1 MNSPDVL
8 LDSFK
13 IALVKKDSKLAFSLI
28 ECLSLEQI
36 KSSDLN
42 TLLSLKEMIAQ
53 SIELL
58 EKEKKNCN
66 RKCIRLSRFKNF
78 CLRFFKLRYNKSTI
92 FIEG

>member
-13 IALVKKDSKLAFSLI
+13 IALIKKDSKQAFSLI
-28 ECLSLEQI
+28 ERLSLEQI
-36 KSSDLN
+36 KSLDLD

-58 EKEKKNCN
+58 EKEKEELQLQMYKA
-66 RKCIRLSRFKNF
+66 KKIQKFLS
-78 CLRFFKLRYNKSTI
+78 
-92 FIEG
+92 

>member
-28 ECLSLEQI
+28 ERLSLEQI
-36 KSSDLN
+36 KDLDLD

-58 EKEKKNCN
+58 EKEKEELQLQMHKA
-66 RKCIRLSRFKNF
+66 KQIQKFLS
-78 CLRFFKLRYNKSTI
+78 
-92 FIEG
+92 

>member
-13 IALVKKDSKLAFSLI
+13 IALVKKDSKQAFSLI
-28 ECLSLEQI
+28 ERLSLEQI
-36 KSSDLN
+36 KDLDLD

-58 EKEKKNCN
+58 EKEKEELQAQMHKA
-66 RKCIRLSRFKNF
+66 KKIQKFLS
-78 CLRFFKLRYNKSTI
+78 
-92 FIEG
+92 

>member
-1 MNSPDVL
+1 MNSPDML

-28 ECLSLEQI
+28 ERLSLEQI

-58 EKEKKNCN
+58 EKEKKELQSQMH
-66 RKCIRLSRFKNF
+66 KAKQIQKFLS
-78 CLRFFKLRYNKSTI
+78 
-92 FIEG
+92 

>member
-1 MNSPDVL
+1 MNSPNAL

-13 IALVKKDSKLAFSLI
+13 IALIKKDSKQAFSLI

-36 KSSDLN
+36 KNLDLD

-58 EKEKKNCN
+58 EKEKKELQLQMH
-66 RKCIRLSRFKNF
+66 KAKKIQKFLS
-78 CLRFFKLRYNKSTI
+78 
-92 FIEG
+92 

>member
-1 MNSPDVL
+1 MNSPDML

-13 IALVKKDSKLAFSLI
+13 IALIKKDSKQAFSLI

-36 KSSDLN
+36 KSLDLD

-58 EKEKKNCN
+58 EKEKEELQSQMHKT
-66 RKCIRLSRFKNF
+66 KKIQKFLS
-78 CLRFFKLRYNKSTI
+78 
-92 FIEG
+92 

>member
-13 IALVKKDSKLAFSLI
+13 IALVKKDSKQAFSLI

-36 KSSDLN
+36 KNLDLDA
-42 TLLSLKEMIAQ
+42 LLSLKEMIAQ

-58 EKEKKNCN
+58 EKEKEALQSQMHKA
-66 RKCIRLSRFKNF
+66 KKIQKFLS
-78 CLRFFKLRYNKSTI
+78 
-92 FIEG
+92 